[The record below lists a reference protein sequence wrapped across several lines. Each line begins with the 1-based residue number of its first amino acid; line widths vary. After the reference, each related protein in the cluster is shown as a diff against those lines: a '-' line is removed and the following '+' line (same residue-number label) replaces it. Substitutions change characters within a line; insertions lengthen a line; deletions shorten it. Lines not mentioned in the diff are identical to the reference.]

1 MTNTTDP
8 ARWDFVPSSMATMHA
23 EPEPLDQLDI
33 ALEMERRAIAATFT
47 RAREHA
53 ARWTPTEHP
62 TTRSTQ

>member
-1 MTNTTDP
+1 MTN
-8 ARWDFVPSSMATMHA
+8 

-33 ALEMERRAIAATFT
+33 ALEMERRAIVATFT

-62 TTRSTQ
+62 TTRSAQ